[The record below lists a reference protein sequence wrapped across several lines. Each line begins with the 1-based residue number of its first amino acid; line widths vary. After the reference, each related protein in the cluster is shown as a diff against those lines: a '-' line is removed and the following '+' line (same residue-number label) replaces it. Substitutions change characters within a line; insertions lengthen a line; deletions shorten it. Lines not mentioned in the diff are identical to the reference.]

1 MIEVDISR
9 LCLVRLAPSN
19 ALRSYRRRN
28 RIEEAPRGIGTFN
41 EIMAMLAESE
51 LSVCFLYPN
60 TNHVIADGRVY
71 AKVNA
76 VHVELYTDEK
86 NPPLEEK
93 LETVLDRYGIV
104 YSKSEVWIAD
114 ERLYEVLY
122 TFELEVDPDE
132 EEQDQI

>member
-1 MIEVDISR
+1 MR
-9 LCLVRLAPSN
+9 H
-19 ALRSYRRRN
+19 
-28 RIEEAPRGIGTFN
+28 T

-51 LSVCFLYPN
+51 LPVAYDHYAEGESPDPPFLCFLYPH
-60 TNHVIADGRVY
+60 TNHFIADGRVY
-71 AKVNA
+71 DKINV

-122 TFELEVDPDE
+122 SFELEVSSNE

>member
-1 MIEVDISR
+1 MR
-9 LCLVRLAPSN
+9 H
-19 ALRSYRRRN
+19 
-28 RIEEAPRGIGTFN
+28 T

-51 LSVCFLYPN
+51 LPVAYDHYTEGESPDPPFICFLYPY
-60 TNHVIADGRVY
+60 TNHFIADGRIYEKINV
-71 AKVNA
+71 

-122 TFELEVDPDE
+122 SFELEVSSNE

>member
-1 MIEVDISR
+1 MR
-9 LCLVRLAPSN
+9 H
-19 ALRSYRRRN
+19 
-28 RIEEAPRGIGTFN
+28 T

-51 LSVCFLYPN
+51 LPVAYDHYAEGESPDPPFLCFLYPH
-60 TNHVIADGRVY
+60 TNHFIADGRVY
-71 AKVNA
+71 NKINV

-114 ERLYEVLY
+114 DRLYEVLY
-122 TFELEVDPDE
+122 SFELEVSSNE

>member
-1 MIEVDISR
+1 MR
-9 LCLVRLAPSN
+9 H
-19 ALRSYRRRN
+19 
-28 RIEEAPRGIGTFN
+28 T

-51 LSVCFLYPN
+51 LPVAYDHYAEGESADPPFICFLYPY
-60 TNHVIADGRVY
+60 TNHFIADGKVY
-71 AKVNA
+71 DKINV

-122 TFELEVDPDE
+122 SFELEVSSNE